1 MARARP
7 ILSLSRVRVR
17 YRARR
22 KLGWRTHEAVRG
34 VTLEVARGE
43 CFGLVG
49 ESGCGK
55 STLAKAIAGLVP
67 VHAGRV
73 VVDGVPEGPPRT
85 RRAAL
90 RRRVQMVFQDAGGAL
105 NPRLSVGFQ
114 LREAHGLGAHRSS
127 PAGPAVA
134 RLLDQV
140 GLPAETLGRH
150 PHELSGGQRQR
161 VVIARAL
168 LTGAEILLADEPV
181 SALDLSVQAQI
192 LELLRQLNRD
202 AGITCLFISHDLDVV
217 RYLCPRVAVMFA
229 GVIVEEGPSG
239 TVLTGPVHPYT
250 RTLLASIPHHMEPF
264 TEAPVSGGPGR
275 DQAPRA
281 QEATGVS
288 DDVAAPPGCP
298 YHDRCALAD
307 MRCRAEMPPLI
318 PLGGGHRVA
327 CFKHEVYPQS
337 LPPTL
342 SAS

>member
-1 MARARP
+1 MARPRP

-17 YRARR
+17 YRVRR
-22 KLGWRTHEAVRG
+22 KLGWQVHEAVRG
-34 VTLEVARGE
+34 VSLEVARGE

-73 VVDGVPEGPPRT
+73 AVDGVPEGPPRA
-85 RRAAL
+85 RRSAL

-105 NPRLSVGFQ
+105 NPRLRVGFQ
-114 LREAHGLGAHRSS
+114 LREAHGLGVHRGS

-134 RLLDQV
+134 RILDQV
-140 GLPAETLGRH
+140 GLSAETLGRH

-202 AGITCLFISHDLDVV
+202 AGVTCLFISHDLDVV

-229 GVIVEEGPSG
+229 GVVVEEGPSAQ
-239 TVLTGPVHPYT
+239 VLSQPVHPYT
-250 RTLLASIPHHMEPF
+250 RALLASIPHHMEPF
-264 TEAPVSGGPGR
+264 
-275 DQAPRA
+275 
-281 QEATGVS
+281 S
-288 DDVAAPPGCP
+288 DDAGVVAVEVTPDRGDAAGGCP
-298 YHDRCALAD
+298 YQDRCALAD

-318 PLGGGHRVA
+318 PLGEGHRVA
-327 CFKHEVYPQS
+327 CFKHD
-337 LPPTL
+337 
-342 SAS
+342 A